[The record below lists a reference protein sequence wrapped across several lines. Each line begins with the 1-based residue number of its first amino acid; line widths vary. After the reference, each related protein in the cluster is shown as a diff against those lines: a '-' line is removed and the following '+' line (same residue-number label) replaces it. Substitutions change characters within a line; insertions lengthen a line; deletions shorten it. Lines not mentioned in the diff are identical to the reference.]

1 MAKDAVKIH
10 TQTPIQENK
19 KTYSQNTENEQN
31 IKKSPKKTQKR
42 NWNQN
47 TYQINVNLLT
57 NHVFRVNFDT
67 KIRTLLKT
75 WNLRA
80 KLLTEIRFWVNRSAI
95 FQSTDRQM
103 PSANHPSRI
112 TSNDPRHKRPLTFNA
127 ECNVRHDGNICPP
140 AKAEI
145 KDFYFRGRIYR
156 SKIFFP
162 ALFLRACFYYK
173 SNYDT

>member
-1 MAKDAVKIH
+1 MRVKKALEKYLGSIYPAAEVEIFDFCFCGRANIAV
-10 TQTPIQENK
+10 
-19 KTYSQNTENEQN
+19 
-31 IKKSPKKTQKR
+31 
-42 NWNQN
+42 
-47 TYQINVNLLT
+47 
-57 NHVFRVNFDT
+57 RVNFDT
-67 KIRTLLKT
+67 EIRTLLKT

-156 SKIFFP
+156 SKIFFQR
-162 ALFLRACFYYK
+162 FFYAHVFIINQII
-173 SNYDT
+173 SFS